1 MSTQSFTRLKTN
13 VIKIFLLPCLA
24 VITQA
29 LVYKFGTLRHYMPL
43 VEEAERARLVTVKEL
58 EAGAGPKLSKA
69 VDHETAQSNISSQQA
84 QLAEN
89 AVNPGGV
96 PSHGVLSTRAGLGPQ
111 GAAVGGTLA
120 SSTAVSG
127 RPLTAPEA
135 MDVDVE
141 GTGAG
146 EEQVDV
152 GDDVEIEV
160 GAEGAG
166 SGAAA
171 IAVDAPSVTGG
182 TAGEDDTSGMTS
194 AAPGAVAGARTR
206 GGFVARNVS
215 GGGRG
220 GVMGVS
226 GASTTVAVTAGVS
239 PTSVPISAVAP
250 SPAASTTTASTA
262 TRGAGSPGRA
272 GGVLFRGTL
281 SSGSEVANSAA
292 STLKIA
298 REPQAPR
305 EDGAPRKFALGG
317 PPEVGD
323 SVQEVKVRG

>member
-1 MSTQSFTRLKTN
+1 
-13 VIKIFLLPCLA
+13 
-24 VITQA
+24 
-29 LVYKFGTLRHYMPL
+29 MPL

-69 VDHETAQSNISSQQA
+69 VDHDTAQSNRSSQQA
-84 QLAEN
+84 QSAEN
-89 AVNPGGV
+89 AVNPAGV
-96 PSHGVLSTRAGLGPQ
+96 PNHGGVLSARAGLGPQ

-120 SSTAVSG
+120 SSTSASG

-171 IAVDAPSVTGG
+171 IALGAPSAVGG
-182 TAGEDDTSGMTS
+182 TAGEDDLSGMAS
-194 AAPGAVAGARTR
+194 AAPGARTR
-206 GGFVARNVS
+206 GGVVARNVS
-215 GGGRG
+215 GSDRG

-226 GASTTVAVTAGVS
+226 GASTTGAVTVGVAGSLS

-250 SPAASTTTASTA
+250 SPAVSTTTASTA
-262 TRGAGSPGRA
+262 TRGAGSPGRT
-272 GGVLFRGTL
+272 GGVMFRGTL
-281 SSGSEVANSAA
+281 SPGSEVANSAA
-292 STLKIA
+292 STLKIS
-298 REPQAPR
+298 REPPALR

-323 SVQEVKVRG
+323 SVQEVKVRGMRLFPVR